1 MTRSMTRFFPGL
13 LLAAAL
19 LFAQQGVVLHSLD
32 HAMHDAAVA
41 AQGADHA
48 PPLDHGK
55 NKCAAYGA
63 VCHAAAGWTAAV
75 ATPVK
80 HPFEV
85 APGPSGIAVL
95 TRVAFDS
102 RAPPFSA

>member
-1 MTRSMTRFFPGL
+1 MTRFFPGL

-41 AQGADHA
+41 TQGEDQA

-55 NKCAAYGA
+55 NKCVAYGA
-63 VCHAAAGWTAAV
+63 VCHATDGWTAAV
-75 ATPVK
+75 VAPLEQ
-80 HPFEV
+80 PFEV
-85 APGPSGIAVL
+85 TPGPSGIAVL

>member
-1 MTRSMTRFFPGL
+1 MMRPTSRFFPGL

-19 LFAQQGVVLHSLD
+19 LFAQQGVALHALD

-41 AQGADHA
+41 THGENHV

-55 NKCAAYGA
+55 SECVAYGA
-63 VCHAAAGWTAAV
+63 VCHAIGGWTAALV
-75 ATPVK
+75 APVK
-80 HPFEV
+80 QSFAV
-85 APGPSGIAVL
+85 TPGPSGIAVL

-102 RAPPFSA
+102 RAPPLSA